1 MSNIKLKSISHHF
14 DDLKLFDKLSLELQE
29 KKINV
34 LIGPSGAGKS
44 TLLKIISGII
54 KPIGG
59 SIINQPQNIS
69 YVFQEERLI
78 EEITVYKN
86 LLLVLQSTR

>member
-1 MSNIKLKSISHHF
+1 
-14 DDLKLFDKLSLELQE
+14 
-29 KKINV
+29 
-34 LIGPSGAGKS
+34 
-44 TLLKIISGII
+44 LLKIISGII
-54 KPIGG
+54 KPIDG

-86 LLLVLQSTR
+86 LLLVLQNTG